1 MNSNISVT
9 ATFTLEGFT
18 ITALAGANGSISPS
32 GTVTVGYGASQ
43 TFTIRPYRGYR
54 IVDVKVD
61 GVSVGSPSTFLFG
74 NVRSNHT
81 IEANFAPLRTY
92 NWR

>member
-1 MNSNISVT
+1 MNSTTSVT
-9 ATFTLEGFT
+9 ATFTLEGYT

-43 TFTIRPYRGYR
+43 TFTIRPYGGYR

-81 IEANFAPLRTY
+81 IEANFAPLYRTFG
-92 NWR
+92 R